1 MSSGPEHILNEIKQ
15 GVEKHG
21 SYEVDWLILVNAV
34 FPHSSV
40 NSATKLREWAK
51 ENNLRYESIEVE
63 GRGKK
68 TKTIIKFSRR

>member
-21 SYEVDWLILVNAV
+21 AHEVDWLILVNAV
-34 FPHSSV
+34 FPHSTV
-40 NSATKLREWAK
+40 NSETILREWAK
-51 ENNLRYESIEVE
+51 ENNLRYESVKAE

-68 TKTIIKFSRR
+68 STTIIKFSRR